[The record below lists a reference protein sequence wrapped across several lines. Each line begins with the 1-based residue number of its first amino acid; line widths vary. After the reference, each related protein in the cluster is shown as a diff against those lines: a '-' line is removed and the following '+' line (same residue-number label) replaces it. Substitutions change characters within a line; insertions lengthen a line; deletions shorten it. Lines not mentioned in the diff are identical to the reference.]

1 MDTTAAKSQAQSM
14 RSSIVSFQMTPDLT
28 ARLDW
33 SRQRWRDGRG
43 TPTREHSNRGGKKER
58 VVMVVVVE
66 DHQEGETIVL
76 QETCTTRSIELVPIA
91 RPENWHE

>member
-33 SRQRWRDGRG
+33 SRQRWGDGRG
-43 TPTREHSNRGGKKER
+43 TPTREHTNRGEKER

-66 DHQEGETIVL
+66 DHQEGETIAL
-76 QETCTTRSIELVPIA
+76 QETGTTRSIELVPIA